1 MMKVFSMIVLSV
13 VLMGGMV
20 GCGKTVTEL
29 RANGEAIVDN
39 GGSLIKKIMD
49 AAVAVYDIV
58 KKVLEDGKDN
68 VNIVKDIVVGP
79 AEPIK

>member
-49 AAVAVYDIV
+49 AGVAVYDIV